1 MTGLGIFWR
10 ISRIGEGNVMTWRL
24 VVEYWSY
31 IILHDSSVCK
41 LTICMWNI
49 NAEHNPWCFSNWRL
63 PKSER
68 HSVKN
73 THRVGRLRCFKE
85 AQPSSTIDVLTISS
99 WVPGRSCLSLSP
111 PGFPATLQEM
121 TTLSS
126 SYRDQFRVACNRDWG
141 FVVFGGSTFEG
152 APHWK
157 TRNLFLMEMH
167 FEMIG
172 NISKL

>member
-1 MTGLGIFWR
+1 
-10 ISRIGEGNVMTWRL
+10 MTWRL

-85 AQPSSTIDVLTISS
+85 AHAHNHRCAYHILMGSRKKLPVFEPRPVFLQQ
-99 WVPGRSCLSLSP
+99 
-111 PGFPATLQEM
+111 LQEM

-141 FVVFGGSTFEG
+141 WFVFGGSTFEG

>member
-10 ISRIGEGNVMTWRL
+10 ISRIGEGNIMTWRL

-31 IILHDSSVCK
+31 MILHDSSVCK

-85 AQPSSTIDVLTISS
+85 AHAHNHRCAYHILMGSRKKLPVFEPARFSCNIAGNDHAFILLPRS
-99 WVPGRSCLSLSP
+99 VPCG
-111 PGFPATLQEM
+111 LQSG
-121 TTLSS
+121 L
-126 SYRDQFRVACNRDWG
+126 G
-141 FVVFGGSTFEG
+141 LIVFGGSTFEG